1 VNGDGDPYGGQV
13 FGAVAARKRASRYT
27 ELRAGLKQ
35 ERDNAQMMYGG
46 TNQAGAAGQSAG
58 SSALQQGLSSAAS
71 GTGKFLGGALATGLS
86 GILGGGGGSAVS
98 SLWNKSASIGPST
111 WMSGFGIK

>member
-1 VNGDGDPYGGQV
+1 MNGDGDPYGGQV
-13 FGAVAARKRASRYT
+13 FGAAAARKRASRYT

-46 TNQAGAAGQSAG
+46 TNQAGAAAQSPG
-58 SSALQQGLSSAAS
+58 SAALQQGLSGVASKAGGLLGNAAAS
-71 GTGKFLGGALATGLS
+71 GLAGLFGK
-86 GILGGGGGSAVS
+86 GGGSAVS
-98 SLWNKSASIGPST
+98 GLWDKSASIGPST

>member
-1 VNGDGDPYGGQV
+1 MNGDGDPYGGQV
-13 FGAVAARKRASRYT
+13 FGAAAARKRASRYT

-46 TNQAGAAGQSAG
+46 TNQAGQPAG

-86 GILGGGGGSAVS
+86 GIFGGGGGSAVS